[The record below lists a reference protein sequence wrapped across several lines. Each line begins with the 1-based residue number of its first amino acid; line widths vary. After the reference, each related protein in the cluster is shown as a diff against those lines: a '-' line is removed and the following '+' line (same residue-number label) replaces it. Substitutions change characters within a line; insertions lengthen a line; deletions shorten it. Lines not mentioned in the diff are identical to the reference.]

1 MRIRNHED
9 LKMKNSI
16 DKLNMLKIFLG
27 KWLYILLILLV
38 VVTILMCIK
47 MNIVGDI

>member
-1 MRIRNHED
+1 
-9 LKMKNSI
+9 MKNSI

-27 KWLYILLILLV
+27 KLLYILLILLV

>member
-1 MRIRNHED
+1 
-9 LKMKNSI
+9 MKNSI

>member
-1 MRIRNHED
+1 
-9 LKMKNSI
+9 MKNSI

-47 MNIVGDI
+47 MNIVG

>member
-1 MRIRNHED
+1 
-9 LKMKNSI
+9 MKISI
-16 DKLNMLKIFLG
+16 DNLNMLKIILG

-47 MNIVGDI
+47 KNIVGDI

>member
-1 MRIRNHED
+1 
-9 LKMKNSI
+9 MKISI
-16 DKLNMLKIFLG
+16 DNLNMLKKILG

-47 MNIVGDI
+47 KNIVGDI